1 MVISDSFHRELNY
14 SIKVFTPF
22 LDTFKWTSAASAG
35 QNILNCSN
43 PQFLERHQVGRILI
57 SVVVA
62 KAKVADRILVLQTKD
77 HLFDCPAQFHSP
89 QTKTVIKQYWEQM
102 LDFSTTIEFK
112 SHSHFDLYS
121 NQVLETQKRCR
132 SPDARARVFL
142 NYLRTKN
149 VCTFD
154 LVGSTVN
161 LIRHF

>member
-1 MVISDSFHRELNY
+1 M
-14 SIKVFTPF
+14 
-22 LDTFKWTSAASAG
+22 
-35 QNILNCSN
+35 
-43 PQFLERHQVGRILI
+43 
-57 SVVVA
+57 VA

-132 SPDARARVFL
+132 SPDARARFSQRDI
-142 NYLRTKN
+142 YLRTKN
-149 VCTFD
+149 ECTFD

>member
-1 MVISDSFHRELNY
+1 M
-14 SIKVFTPF
+14 
-22 LDTFKWTSAASAG
+22 
-35 QNILNCSN
+35 
-43 PQFLERHQVGRILI
+43 
-57 SVVVA
+57 VA

-102 LDFSTTIEFK
+102 LDFSTTTIEFK

-132 SPDARARVFL
+132 SPDARARFSQL
-142 NYLRTKN
+142 AHKKYE
-149 VCTFD
+149 CTFV
-154 LVGSTVN
+154 LVESTVN